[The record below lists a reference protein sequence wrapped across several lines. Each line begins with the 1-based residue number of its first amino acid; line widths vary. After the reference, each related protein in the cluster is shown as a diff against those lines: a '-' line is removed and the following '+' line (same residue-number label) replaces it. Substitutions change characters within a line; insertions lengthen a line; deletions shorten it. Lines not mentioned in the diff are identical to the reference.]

1 MTCGVPNHDAKE
13 VNHEREKKSNE
24 ASWTALMED
33 EHLQMTSCTRC
44 TGLLVSDWFYDLK
57 NPGEY
62 RVNVLR
68 CVQCGHRVDP
78 TIVRNRIRPPVFD
91 AVDEGVEYEHAMNR
105 EHVEDAAVSG

>member
-1 MTCGVPNHDAKE
+1 MKD
-13 VNHEREKKSNE
+13 RRKSNE

-62 RVNVLR
+62 HVEVLR

-78 TIVRNRIRPPVFD
+78 TIVQNRMRPSV
-91 AVDEGVEYEHAMNR
+91 VEDLEERAEYQMKSEDL
-105 EHVEDAAVSG
+105 EDAAVSC